1 VEQSCGG
8 APEVFH
14 ILSAGKGEEDP
25 TAILYFLDP
34 PHNFCVP
41 LIFDTER
48 FKRNPHMPFRR
59 CLRGTANFFI
69 STQVFHFSK
78 SGKAKCEEYS

>member
-1 VEQSCGG
+1 VKSVEQNCGG
-8 APEVFH
+8 ACEVFYT
-14 ILSAGKGEEDP
+14 LGEGKGEEYP

-34 PHNFCVP
+34 SHNFCVP

-59 CLRGTANFFI
+59 CLRN
-69 STQVFHFSK
+69 SK
-78 SGKAKCEEYS
+78 LLHKHPSLPLFEIGEGKV